1 MVRRQDVRVGGRD
14 THGLKA
20 YIIPTGTLVLTRTQV
35 LAQHHGHQHDDLHKS
50 GQIAIL
56 PYELR
61 GRCVDASLE
70 TTALP
75 EITAAPAGTL
85 HPHVYPIRGHDPA
98 AAPPAR
104 RPTRSLL
111 PTVEASM
118 PMHVAARQQYHDVA
132 LMQRVRGREEE
143 CPRTG

>member
-75 EITAAPAGTL
+75 EIAAAPVGTL
-85 HPHVYPIRGHDPA
+85 HAHANPSTRHVVPPPHHTSASTDKITAAHRRGQHADACGRKA
-98 AAPPAR
+98 AI
-104 RPTRSLL
+104 S
-111 PTVEASM
+111 
-118 PMHVAARQQYHDVA
+118 
-132 LMQRVRGREEE
+132 
-143 CPRTG
+143 